1 VTKEHTRMK
10 SDVRSQSAYGEQMAK
25 YFRLS
30 KAPSLVI
37 SPPGKP
43 PIAITRLTSN
53 TGLPEQTEPIPPE
66 KAFVI
71 SMHLTPATSS
81 GCEIWTDDKHS
92 RVTQW
97 PAGGVGAYNLESSLR
112 KRHGGPLDWVHYHVP
127 HSALDAFADENGK
140 ARIKTLRCSHG
151 KLDPVLHQMTQLIL
165 LSLDHPGE
173 QCELFLDYFCLLFSA
188 HLFKTYAPSVSVE
201 SRFRGGLAPWQKR
214 RASELIGE
222 HLDGGLR
229 LATLAAEC
237 GLSVSHFARSFRRSF
252 GTSAHRYLILRRL
265 EVAKALLSAPD
276 LPLSEIA
283 LRSGF
288 SDQAAFSRAFGSFIG
303 TPPGQWRREFACRR
317 SRSQPL
323 DRNVSSGLHA
333 A

>member
-1 VTKEHTRMK
+1 MESDFRTRP
-10 SDVRSQSAYGEQMAK
+10 AYGEQIAK

-37 SPPGKP
+37 SPSGKP
-43 PIAITRLTSN
+43 PIAITRLTSD
-53 TGLPEQTEPIPPE
+53 TGLLEQTESIPSQ

-71 SMHLTPATSS
+71 SMHLTPGAAS
-81 GCEIWTDDKHS
+81 GCEIWMDNKHS

-112 KRHGGPLDWVHYHVP
+112 KRHRGSLDWVHYHVP
-127 HSALDAFADENGK
+127 HSALDAFADDNGK
-140 ARIKTLRCSHG
+140 AHIETLSWPLG
-151 KLDPVLHQMTQLIL
+151 KPDPVLHRMTQLIL

-173 QCELFLDYFCLLFSA
+173 RCELFLDYFCLLFSA
-188 HLFKTYAPSVSVE
+188 HLFKTYAPSFSVA

-317 SRSQPL
+317 SGCQPL
-323 DRNVSSGLHA
+323 DRIVSSGLHA